1 MDKRISERAQLFGEY
16 VCGEIKGAI
25 VSRGYS
31 QADVASAIGRQS
43 ANLSRWLNAKPTIP
57 IEVAD
62 EVCEFA
68 GLDLA
73 DIVDRAQ
80 KRVIDELGEY
90 GSTEAPT
97 SGSDASREA
106 EIRDMI
112 ANPEKY
118 DLAANRDKYKEA
130 EMNTPRD

>member
-1 MDKRISERAQLFGEY
+1 M
-16 VCGEIKGAI
+16 CGEIKGAI

-80 KRVIDELGEY
+80 KRVINELGEY
-90 GSTEAPT
+90 GPGATPA
-97 SGSDASREA
+97 SGDDSMREA
-106 EIRDMI
+106 EISDMI
-112 ANPEKY
+112 AHPEKY
-118 DLAANRDKYKEA
+118 DLAASYDPNKDA
-130 EMNTPRD
+130 EINTPRD

>member
-1 MDKRISERAQLFGEY
+1 M
-16 VCGEIKGAI
+16 CGEIKGAI